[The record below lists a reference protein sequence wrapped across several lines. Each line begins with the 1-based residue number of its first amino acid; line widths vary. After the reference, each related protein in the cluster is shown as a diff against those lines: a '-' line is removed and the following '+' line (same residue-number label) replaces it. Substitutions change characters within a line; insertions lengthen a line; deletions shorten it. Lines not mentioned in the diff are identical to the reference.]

1 MLLDLL
7 LVCIFFNFSV
17 CPVWWTKLAGY
28 TSAFYCMLNTQY
40 RIVMKIDQ
48 LSFVSMFLRVSVKF
62 DNDRTIAVITAG
74 NANNLPRL

>member
-1 MLLDLL
+1 MLLGLL

-48 LSFVSMFLRVSVKF
+48 LSLVSMFLRVAKLTMSAARSLLSLQVT
-62 DNDRTIAVITAG
+62 RTF
-74 NANNLPRL
+74 PD